1 MSEISD
7 LIDHLERL
15 ASSQDGS
22 FEVLEEI
29 ADGLERLREWIAPRQ
44 RPKLTL
50 VRGDVTC
57 D

>member
-1 MSEISD
+1 MSEIGD

-15 ASSQDGS
+15 AASQDRS

-50 VRGDVTC
+50 IRGEATC

>member
-7 LIDHLERL
+7 LMDRLERL
-15 ASSQDGS
+15 ATSHDGS

-29 ADGLERLREWIAPRQ
+29 ADGLEVLREWIAPRQ
-44 RPKLTL
+44 RLKLTL
-50 VRGDVTC
+50 VRGEARC